1 MNGWRCF
8 SISTFA
14 LMPEAR
20 LTELEIR
27 LAYQEQTINDLNE
40 VILAQQADLD
50 LLKKSMDQ
58 LRTKLDGAEQSFG
71 PASERP
77 PHY

>member
-1 MNGWRCF
+1 MHD
-8 SISTFA
+8 
-14 LMPEAR
+14 AR

-40 VILAQQADLD
+40 VILTQQADIE
-50 LLKKSMDQ
+50 LLKNAVDQ
-58 LRTKLDGAEQSFG
+58 MRTKLETNEQSFG